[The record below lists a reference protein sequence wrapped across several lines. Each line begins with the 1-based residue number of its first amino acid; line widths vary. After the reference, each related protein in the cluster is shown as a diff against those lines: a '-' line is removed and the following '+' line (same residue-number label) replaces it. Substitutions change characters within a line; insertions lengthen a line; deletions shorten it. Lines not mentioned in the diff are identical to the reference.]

1 MDLNLTKLLEKN
13 KSGIIKEWFELVV
26 TTYPS
31 ETSRFLKN
39 SKDPFSNPVGS
50 TTFKSLEILYNEL
63 LGGMDHTVITDALDP
78 IIRIRAIQDFTPSQ
92 ATGFIISLKT
102 ITRKI
107 LLKNLKDNHTIN
119 ELLQFESKID
129 EMSLIAFNIYMK
141 CREKIYE
148 IKGNEEKNRTF
159 KAFERA
165 GLIAEIPEN
174 QPDL

>member
-13 KSGIIKEWFELVV
+13 KSSITKEWFELVI

-31 ETSRFLKN
+31 DTSSFFKN

-50 TTFKSLEILYNEL
+50 TTIKGLEALYNEL
-63 LGGMDHTVITDALDP
+63 LGEMDRTAITDSLDP
-78 IIRIRAIQDFTPSQ
+78 IIRIRAVQDFTPSR
-92 ATGFIISLKT
+92 ATGFIISLKK
-102 ITRKI
+102 IIRKKLI
-107 LLKNLKDNHTIN
+107 KNLKDSHTIN

-129 EMSLIAFNIYMK
+129 ELSLIAFNIYMS

-148 IKGNEEKNRTF
+148 IKGNEEKKRTF

-174 QPDL
+174 QPGL